1 MTFSSIT
8 YLVFFTIVCAFM
20 ALTNL
25 IKSKL
30 GIFST
35 QKIRHSFL
43 LISSYV
49 FYGWWDFRFC
59 FLMLALTLVAYFTAL
74 EVAKNNKYC
83 KLCLTL
89 GVAVP
94 LVILGIF
101 KYFNFF
107 IDSFAS
113 AFGISSI
120 HTLSIILPVGIS
132 FYTFQSLSYTIDV
145 SRNRLPAQKSFLKLA
160 LYISFFPQL
169 VAGPIVKANDF
180 IPQLDEDRSISL
192 KNLEK
197 GIQIFFIGMLKKV
210 VIADN
215 ISVFVDEVFGNPKEF
230 SGMTVLLGVVAYAIQ
245 IYCDFAGYSD
255 MAIGSAKCIGFDIN
269 RNFNLPYISRN
280 VSEFWK
286 RWHISLSTWLM
297 EYLYIPLGGNRKGKV
312 RTYLN
317 LIITM
322 LLGGLWHGAN
332 WTFVAWGLFHGI
344 GLCVHKLYMKLRK
357 RDKNYKGKLIPNIIS
372 TIFTFAFVCFGWIFF
387 RADNFVIAWNVIKA
401 VFTMQKGVAHPFV
414 WVFIGIGFIII
425 EAVIAAIK
433 SKKEGLSKI
442 EDNYICLPLDKI
454 WGLTAFA
461 ILVFAV
467 LGFAYTG
474 SNPFIYFQF

>member
-1 MTFSSIT
+1 MTFSSVT
-8 YLVFFTIVCAFM
+8 YLVFFMIVCAFM
-20 ALTNL
+20 TLTNL
-25 IKSKL
+25 LKNKL
-30 GIFST
+30 GLSKT
-35 QKIRHSFL
+35 QLLRHSFL
-43 LISSYV
+43 LIASYV

-59 FLMLALTLVAYFTAL
+59 FLMLGLTLVAYFTAL
-74 EVAKNNKYC
+74 KVSKDERHKKAF
-83 KLCLTL
+83 LAL

-94 LVILGIF
+94 LIVLGIF

-107 IDSFAS
+107 VDSFAA
-113 AFGISSI
+113 AFGISSVR
-120 HTLSIILPVGIS
+120 TLSIILPVGIS

-145 SRNRLPAQKSFLKLA
+145 SRGRLPAQKSFLKLA

-180 IPQLDEDRSISL
+180 IPQLEEDRSISVR
-192 KNLEK
+192 NIEK
-197 GIQIFFIGMLKKV
+197 GIQIFFVGMFKKV

-215 ISVFVDEVFGNPKEF
+215 ISVFVDEVFGNPKMF
-230 SGMTVLLGVVAYAIQ
+230 GGATVFLGVIAYAVQ

-312 RTYLN
+312 RTYIN

-322 LLGGLWHGAN
+322 LLGGLWHGAS

-344 GLCVHKLYMKLRK
+344 GLCVHKIYMKLRG
-357 RDKNYKGKLIPNIIS
+357 RDKNYEGNHVTNAIS
-372 TIFTFAFVCFGWIFF
+372 TVFTFIYVCIGWVFF
-387 RADNFVIAWNVIKA
+387 RADTFTDAWNVLKA
-401 VFTMQKGVAHPFV
+401 VFTMQEGVQHPFV
-414 WVFIGIGFIII
+414 WAFVGIGFIIA
-425 EAVIAAIK
+425 EAVTAAVK
-433 SKKEGLSKI
+433 SRKKKLSKT
-442 EDNYICLPLDKI
+442 EASYPELPLDKI
-454 WGLTAFA
+454 WGLTLLF
-461 ILVFAV
+461 ILIFTV
-467 LGFAYTG
+467 LGLAYTG

>member
-8 YLVFFTIVCAFM
+8 YLVFFTIVCSFM
-20 ALTNL
+20 AVTNIL
-25 IKSKL
+25 KEKL
-30 GIFST
+30 GLSKT
-35 QKIRHSFL
+35 QNLRHSFL
-43 LISSYV
+43 LLASYI

-59 FLMLALTLVAYFTAL
+59 FLMLALTLAAYFTAI
-74 EVAKNNKYC
+74 EISKNNKHR
-83 KLCLTL
+83 KLFLSF

-107 IDSFAS
+107 IDSFVS
-113 AFGISSI
+113 AFGINSV

-197 GIQIFFIGMLKKV
+197 GIQIFFIGMLKKI

-230 SGMTVLLGVVAYAIQ
+230 GGMTVLLGVVAYAVQ

-269 RNFNLPYISRN
+269 RNFNLPYISKN
-280 VSEFWK
+280 VSGFWK

-297 EYLYIPLGGNRKGKV
+297 EYLYIPLGGNRKGKI
-312 RTYLN
+312 RTYIN

-332 WTFVAWGLFHGI
+332 WTFAAWGLFHGI
-344 GLCVHKLYMKLRK
+344 GLCVHKLYMKLRG
-357 RDKNYKGKLIPNIIS
+357 RDKNYKGKPLSNAIS
-372 TIFTFAFVCFGWIFF
+372 TVFTFIFVCFGWIFF
-387 RADNFVIAWNVIKA
+387 RADNFSIAWDVIKA
-401 VFTMQKGVAHPFV
+401 VFTMQKGVEHPFIWAFV
-414 WVFIGIGFIII
+414 GIGFIII
-425 EAVIAAIK
+425 EAVVAAVK
-433 SKKEGLSKI
+433 SKKKGLLKI
-442 EDNYICLPLDKI
+442 EDSYTQLPLDKI
-454 WGLTAFA
+454 WGLTVFA
-461 ILVFAV
+461 ILIFTV
-467 LGFAYTG
+467 LGLAYTG